1 MRASTI
7 SLLLFGSFLMV
18 QGHSVLTLAGDGTGG
33 FQDGAGIGAKFFN
46 PRDIILDGAGSLLV
60 SDTSNHR
67 KH

>member
-1 MRASTI
+1 MRAPTI

-18 QGHSVLTLAGDGTGG
+18 QGYSVLTLAGDGTEG